1 MGKYQGKS
9 GKMTEI
15 VNCLLCGTSGR
26 KEIYSFQDGT
36 SIVQCLECGFV
47 YTSPRLDAE
56 SRRNIYST
64 DYFSA
69 SSGHGIGMDY
79 IENAA
84 VFKNDA
90 EERFGIIRKY
100 LPAGKL
106 ANVLELGSAAGFFIK
121 EVSSHGHEA
130 VGIEISAGMVR
141 YAKDILHVNCFQGQL
156 ADVPLEDDH
165 YDIVAMWHVLEHLEN
180 PVETLK
186 TLHRKMTENSYIFIA
201 VPNFASGN
209 SIRFRENWGH
219 LQSKVHLSHF
229 TPESMR
235 CCLEKSGFEMISCV
249 KSGGTGILGTKSNLN
264 ENMKKIIISNIGRF
278 GIVRRPLKYILSNFL
293 RRDDFITVIGKKI

>member
-1 MGKYQGKS
+1 MGKYQGKYE
-9 GKMTEI
+9 KMTEL
-15 VNCLLCGTSGR
+15 VNCLLCGISAR
-26 KEIYSFQDGT
+26 KEVYSFPDET
-36 SIVQCLECGFV
+36 SIVQCQECGFV

-56 SRRNIYST
+56 GRKNIYST

-69 SSGHGIGMDY
+69 SSGTGIGIDY

-84 VFKNDA
+84 VFENDA
-90 EERFGIIRKY
+90 KERFGIIKKY
-100 LPAGKL
+100 LPAGKR

-121 EVSSHGHEA
+121 EVASRGHEA
-130 VGIEISAGMVR
+130 VGIEISAGMAS

-156 ADVPLEDDH
+156 EDVPLKDNH
-165 YDIVAMWHVLEHLEN
+165 YDIVAMWHVLEHLET

-186 TLHRKMTENSYIFIA
+186 KLHMKMTENSYIFIA

-209 SIRFRENWGH
+209 SVRFRENWGH

-249 KSGGTGILGTKSNLN
+249 KSGGTGILGKKSNLN

-278 GIVRRPLKYILSNFL
+278 GIVRKPLKYILSNFL
-293 RRDDFITVIGKKI
+293 GRDDFITATGKKI